1 VTESLLPAGQENIAP
16 TAPSRRKEFPGLPV
30 RATVTLRCDNARMT
44 PDEQGLEH
52 QFDLDEGWFTDPWGQ
67 HEARWISLGKATDLV
82 RDGDA
87 EAHDPPPDTQPT
99 VTPTLIPPEAPGQVG
114 AGDLRRA
121 DDAEAEVISPGELR
135 ERLVD
140 AAEESVL
147 GGIFVPRS
155 PGR

>member
-1 VTESLLPAGQENIAP
+1 
-16 TAPSRRKEFPGLPV
+16 
-30 RATVTLRCDNARMT
+30 MT
-44 PDEQGLEH
+44 PDEQSLEH

-135 ERLVD
+135 KRLVD